1 MTPHLAAMLLLAA
14 IGMVTAAPAH
24 AQEPEP
30 AAPVVRVTS
39 DRESPVDARKAPR
52 RAGRPPRAVQTEP
65 APPPAASTPGMVAGR
80 EEGKTDVSEQ
90 RGGSARD
97 GGGRPPDSASGRR
110 PGGGSDG
117 GRGARAPVHVPRG
130 ARPGAGSWGP
140 PPARFAH
147 PWYYDPF
154 FASGAFGWSPLWYA
168 PWSLMWGTAGL
179 GPFPGVWGTTTF
191 DTGGVRLKVRPR
203 DAQVFVN
210 GYYAGIVDDFD
221 GLFQSLQLAPGGYKL
236 EIRMP
241 GYEPF
246 ALDVHIQP
254 DRTMTVKETLRAL
267 P

>member
-1 MTPHLAAMLLLAA
+1 MTPYLAAILLLAA
-14 IGMVTAAPAH
+14 IGMGAAAPAH

-30 AAPVVRVTS
+30 ATPVVRVTP
-39 DRESPVDARKAPR
+39 DRGTPVEAGKAPR
-52 RAGRPPRAVQTEP
+52 RAGRPPRAVETEP
-65 APPPAASTPGMVAGR
+65 APPPVASTPGVVAGR
-80 EEGKTDVSEQ
+80 EDGKADVSEL
-90 RGGSARD
+90 RRGSARD
-97 GGGRPPDSASGRR
+97 GGGRPPGPASGRR
-110 PGGGSDG
+110 PGGGSDR
-117 GRGARAPVHVPRG
+117 GRGAGAPVYVWRG
-130 ARPGAGSWGP
+130 ARSGTGWWGA

-154 FASGAFGWSPLWYA
+154 WASGAFGWSPMYYV

-179 GPFPGVWGTTTF
+179 GPFPSFWGTTTF
-191 DTGGVRLKVRPR
+191 DTGGLRLKVRPR

-221 GLFQSLQLAPGGYKL
+221 GLFQSLRLAPGGYKL

-246 ALDVHIQP
+246 TLDVHIQP